1 MQTLRSPLFRGVTIN
16 SPPRHRERR
25 EKTLKILHPLHP
37 CGFTVGYVHTPA
49 DQSSTLNVQRSTS
62 PPSTSPPSTLNLHP
76 STFTLQ
82 PSQPS
87 PFTLHLSTFNR
98 PNLQPST
105 FNVQHHNVQRY
116 NLQRFST
123 FNRYNHRLGRSFI
136 RTEPARLVVCQRI
149 ATIEGARM
157 NPYAPRTIIKSALHP
172 HR

>member
-1 MQTLRSPLFRGVTIN
+1 MDIRCGGVGAQAGSQAAAVGARRRRRRRSAGARRRRQSVIIIQRAKQATRIRRRN
-16 SPPRHRERR
+16 WYISHIHR
-25 EKTLKILHPLHP
+25 L
-37 CGFTVGYVHTPA
+37 
-49 DQSSTLNVQRSTS
+49 
-62 PPSTSPPSTLNLHP
+62 
-76 STFTLQ
+76 

-87 PFTLHLSTFNR
+87 PFTVPTFTLHPSPFNRPNLHPSPFNR

-123 FNRYNHRLGRSFI
+123 FNRYDHRLRRGFV